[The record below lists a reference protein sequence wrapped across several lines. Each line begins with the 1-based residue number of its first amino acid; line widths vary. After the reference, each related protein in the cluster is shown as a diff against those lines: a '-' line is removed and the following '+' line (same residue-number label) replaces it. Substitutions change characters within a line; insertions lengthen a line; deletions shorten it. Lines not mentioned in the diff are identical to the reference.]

1 MQVRAKPTLRANRVK
16 VAARKAAVSLH
27 RVHAPVLLLLPAKA
41 SLHARVVNTKT
52 DRNVRLELKVKQGQ
66 SVQQDQTGQQGRS
79 VLRNQNGQTS
89 LLAKIA
95 LSVARHHHLICSVQ
109 VSPAW
114 SASGWK

>member
-1 MQVRAKPTLRANRVK
+1 MKYK
-16 VAARKAAVSLH
+16 VTIACMNEEEPSRETVVYTQTVAGEAFDLEGLV
-27 RVHAPVLLLLPAKA
+27 
-41 SLHARVVNTKT
+41 RVVNTKT

-66 SVQQDQTGQQGRS
+66 SGQQGRS

-95 LSVARHHHLICSVQ
+95 PSAARHHHLICSAQ